1 MVANEKEVH
10 LKDIAEAILEAPS
23 VGVLI
28 YQENIVYANKFFLE
42 LTGYSLEELNR
53 MSILDIFPAEERE
66 YLKSVV
72 ERRLRGERFTR
83 VYKELKILRKTGEI
97 RYTLTFANTI
107 TYQGKPAGFVVL
119 IDITRQKRLENIVLM
134 L

>member
-1 MVANEKEVH
+1 MEISELQTKECAH

-53 MSILDIFPAEERE
+53 M
-66 YLKSVV
+66 
-72 ERRLRGERFTR
+72 
-83 VYKELKILRKTGEI
+83 
-97 RYTLTFANTI
+97 
-107 TYQGKPAGFVVL
+107 
-119 IDITRQKRLENIVLM
+119 
-134 L
+134 

>member
-1 MVANEKEVH
+1 MVVNEKEVH

-53 MSILDIFPAEERE
+53 M
-66 YLKSVV
+66 
-72 ERRLRGERFTR
+72 
-83 VYKELKILRKTGEI
+83 
-97 RYTLTFANTI
+97 
-107 TYQGKPAGFVVL
+107 
-119 IDITRQKRLENIVLM
+119 
-134 L
+134 